1 MQLHVFQSIR
11 HEMLVFISYFCI
23 IITNLNCLCLKYHLS
38 LIIQFHELEAQTD
51 CHFYEEEVY
60 KLQKYLNKKRSNDL
74 FTGKD
79 FTQYLEDNQNCLDS
93 ISSKLKISSKY
104 NTKDWTQK
112 IGKHLKVR

>member
-1 MQLHVFQSIR
+1 
-11 HEMLVFISYFCI
+11 MLVFMLYFCI

-38 LIIQFHELEAQTD
+38 LIIQFHELEAQTK
-51 CHFYEEEVY
+51 CHLYEEEVY
-60 KLQKYLNKKRSNDL
+60 KLQKYLNKKRSNDP

-93 ISSKLKISSKY
+93 ISSKLKISSKC
-104 NTKDWTQK
+104 NTKAWTQK